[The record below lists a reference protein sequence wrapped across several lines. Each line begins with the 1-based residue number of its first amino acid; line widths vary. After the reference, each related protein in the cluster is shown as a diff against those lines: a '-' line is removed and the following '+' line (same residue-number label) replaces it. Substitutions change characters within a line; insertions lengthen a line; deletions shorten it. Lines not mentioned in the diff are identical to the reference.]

1 MASLLFISV
10 LCAMF
15 LEQYVSEN
23 PPNAPMTHSAAADL
37 KGQMFSVNRGG
48 WVNLYS
54 GAVASLPSF
63 TVCLRHMSE
72 YQAGQ
77 TFFGLSLGSIS
88 VASLSLNGSGGHL
101 MLTVGGYF
109 ETFQRFFLVNTVNMP
124 WTGLCSTWMSSSG
137 MAQLWVNG
145 MASVRKGIWRNQ
157 VSTGQPVL
165 TIYGLVGQVTD
176 VHVWNYV
183 LSPATIASYS
193 KGSAVAEGTVL
204 SWRKAQYNTGGYV
217 ILEPMLF
224 SAGLPCCALPAS
236 PGNGAKLGK
245 ANQRVVK
252 KIQHENSKRRKVV
265 MGKGTEGPTVL

>member
-1 MASLLFISV
+1 MS
-10 LCAMF
+10 
-15 LEQYVSEN
+15 LEQYASEN

-72 YQAGQ
+72 HQEGQ
-77 TFFGLSLGSIS
+77 TFFSLSLGSIS

-109 ETFQRFFLVNTVNMP
+109 ETFQRFFLVSPVNMP

-137 MAQLWVNG
+137 MAQLWMNG
-145 MASVRKGIWRNQ
+145 MTSVRKGIWRNQ
-157 VSTGQPVL
+157 VFTGQPVL

-204 SWRKAQYNTGGYV
+204 SWRKAQYNSGGYV
-217 ILEPMLF
+217 ILEPMQF
-224 SAGLPCCALPAS
+224 SAGLPCCALPVS
-236 PGNGAKLGK
+236 PGKGAELGK